1 MKSLGTLLS
10 PGVLTR
16 ALGIVLLVIISSN
29 LILVW
34 IRFGITEKEMHESP
48 FPQDTRAVARASR
61 IASGVLVVT
70 AVCAVLL
77 TIGLCRRLVGRYPQK
92 VPYLASIIAG
102 VVISLCSAALLAS
115 VLLRGRPP
123 TLYDLISG
131 WIGKLSAL

>member
-1 MKSLGTLLS
+1 MKSLGTLFS

-16 ALGIVLLVIISSN
+16 ALGIVLLVVISSH

-34 IRFGITEKEMHESP
+34 IRFGITDKEMHESP

-61 IASGVLVVT
+61 IASGALVVT

-92 VPYLASIIAG
+92 TTYLATIVTG
-102 VVISLCSAALLAS
+102 VVIFLCSAALLAS

-123 TLYDLISG
+123 ILYDLISR
-131 WIGKLSAL
+131 WIQRLSAL